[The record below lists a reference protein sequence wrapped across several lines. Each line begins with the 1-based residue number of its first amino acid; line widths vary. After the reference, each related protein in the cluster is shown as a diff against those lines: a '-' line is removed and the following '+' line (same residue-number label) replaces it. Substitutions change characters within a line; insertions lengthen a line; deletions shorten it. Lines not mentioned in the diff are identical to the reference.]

1 MAGFK
6 LVVNSRVE
14 IIIGEEEYKSV
25 IQDVNNESF
34 FISMPMEKGEYIEF
48 DNGSTLVMYNY
59 TKDGNYLY
67 KFTCKVKGRAKSG
80 LTELYELSLP
90 EKVERIQRRE
100 FVRIHVVVPIE
111 YKIEKNEDNKF
122 LKGILVDISGGG
134 LRFATDNK
142 INVGE
147 VIELKLRDINTE
159 DEILIKGQC
168 VRLNKESNGKYICAV
183 SYYEMSN
190 KIREKIIE
198 SIFTLMR
205 KQMAIR

>member
-6 LVVNSRVE
+6 LIVNSRVE
-14 IIIGEEEYKSV
+14 IIIGEEAWKSV
-25 IQDVNNESF
+25 IQDVNDESF
-34 FISMPMEKGEYIEF
+34 FISIPMEKGEYIKF
-48 DNGSTLVMYNY
+48 NNGSTLLIHNY
-59 TKDGNYLY
+59 IKDGNCLH

-80 LTELYELSLP
+80 LTPLYELSLP

-100 FVRIHVVVPIE
+100 FVRINVVATIE

-122 LKGILVDISGGG
+122 LKGILLDISGGG

-168 VRLNKESNGKYICAV
+168 VRGNKESNGQYICV
-183 SYYEMSN
+183 VRYYEISN

-205 KQMAIR
+205 KQRAIR

>member
-6 LVVNSRVE
+6 LIVNSRVE
-14 IIIGEEEYKSV
+14 IIIGEEAWKSV
-25 IQDVNNESF
+25 IQDVNDESF
-34 FISMPMEKGEYIEF
+34 FISIPMEKGEYIKF
-48 DNGSTLVMYNY
+48 NNGSTLLIHNHI
-59 TKDGNYLY
+59 KDGKYLH

-80 LTELYELSLP
+80 LTPLYELSLP

-100 FVRIHVVVPIE
+100 FVRINVVAPIE

-122 LKGILVDISGGG
+122 LKGILLDISGGG

-168 VRLNKESNGKYICAV
+168 VRGNKESNGQYICSV
-183 SYYEMSN
+183 RYYEISN

-205 KQMAIR
+205 KQRAIR

>member
-6 LVVNSRVE
+6 LIVNSRVE
-14 IIIGEEEYKSV
+14 IIIGEEAWKSV
-25 IQDVNNESF
+25 IQDVNDESF
-34 FISMPMEKGEYIEF
+34 FISIPMEKGEYIKF
-48 DNGSTLVMYNY
+48 NNGSTLLIHNY
-59 TKDGNYLY
+59 IKDGNCLH

-80 LTELYELSLP
+80 LTPLYELSLP

-100 FVRIHVVVPIE
+100 FVRINVVAPIE

-122 LKGILVDISGGG
+122 LKGILLDISGGG

-168 VRLNKESNGKYICAV
+168 VRGNKESNGQYICV
-183 SYYEMSN
+183 VRYYEISN
-190 KIREKIIE
+190 KIREKIFE

-205 KQMAIR
+205 KQRAIR

>member
-6 LVVNSRVE
+6 LIVNSRVE
-14 IIIGEEEYKSV
+14 IIIGEEAWKSV
-25 IQDVNNESF
+25 IQDVNDESF
-34 FISMPMEKGEYIEF
+34 FISIPMEKGEYIKF
-48 DNGSTLVMYNY
+48 NNGSTLLIHNY
-59 TKDGNYLY
+59 IKDGNCLH

-80 LTELYELSLP
+80 LTPLYELSLP

-100 FVRIHVVVPIE
+100 FVRINVVAPIE

-122 LKGILVDISGGG
+122 LKGILLDISGGG

-168 VRLNKESNGKYICAV
+168 VRGNKESNGQYICV
-183 SYYEMSN
+183 VRYYEISN

-205 KQMAIR
+205 KQRAIR

>member
-6 LVVNSRVE
+6 LIVNSRVE
-14 IIIGEEEYKSV
+14 IIIGEEAWKSV
-25 IQDVNNESF
+25 IQDVNDESF
-34 FISMPMEKGEYIEF
+34 FISIPMEKGEYIKF
-48 DNGSTLVMYNY
+48 NNGSTLLMHNY
-59 TKDGNYLY
+59 IKDGSYLY

-80 LTELYELSLP
+80 LTPLYELSLP

-100 FVRIHVVVPIE
+100 FVRINVVAPIE

-122 LKGILVDISGGG
+122 LKGILLDISGGG

-159 DEILIKGQC
+159 DEMLIKGQC
-168 VRLNKESNGKYICAV
+168 VRCKKESNGQYICAV
-183 SYYEMSN
+183 RYYEISN

-205 KQMAIR
+205 KQRAIR

>member
-6 LVVNSRVE
+6 LIVNSKVE
-14 IIIGEEEYKSV
+14 IIIGEEVWKSV
-25 IQDVNNESF
+25 IQDVNDESF
-34 FISMPMEKGEYIEF
+34 FISIPMEKGEYIKF
-48 DNGSTLVMYNY
+48 NNGSTLLIHNY
-59 TKDGNYLY
+59 IKDGNYLH

-80 LTELYELSLP
+80 LTPLYELSLP

-100 FVRIHVVVPIE
+100 FVRINVVAPIE

-122 LKGILVDISGGG
+122 LKGILLDISGGG

-168 VRLNKESNGKYICAV
+168 VRGNKESNGQYICAV
-183 SYYEMSN
+183 RYYEISD

-205 KQMAIR
+205 KQRAIR

>member
-6 LVVNSRVE
+6 LIVNSRVE
-14 IIIGEEEYKSV
+14 IIIGEEAWKSV
-25 IQDVNNESF
+25 IQDVNDESF
-34 FISMPMEKGEYIEF
+34 FISIPMEKGEYIKF
-48 DNGSTLVMYNY
+48 NNGSTLLIHNY
-59 TKDGNYLY
+59 IKDGNCLH

-80 LTELYELSLP
+80 LTPLYELSLP

-100 FVRIHVVVPIE
+100 FVRINVVAPIE

-122 LKGILVDISGGG
+122 LKGILLDISGGG

-168 VRLNKESNGKYICAV
+168 VRGNKESNGQYICV
-183 SYYEMSN
+183 VRYYEIIN

-205 KQMAIR
+205 KQRAIR